1 LDLDANSVVS
11 GIMLIRQLDL
21 NSPLIPENTR
31 EQLCWQF
38 YNSIYREAFPVAD
51 EAEDPTIWL
60 PLMSGKAPSPK
71 PLLHVVLAATGTDA
85 PKKVEAASLL
95 GGIVFEYFRKSR
107 AALITYLCVRQD
119 VRGRGVARFLLGQ
132 AVDCV
137 RAPNGPVP
145 LFAEAEDPR
154 LQSDQSHRKS
164 AIARL
169 RILDKL
175 GFREIPIH
183 YRQPSLGPG
192 KRPVDSLKFLLL
204 VAAETAGVKVSA
216 LQAFMREFYDSL
228 GAELDEARTF
238 DGLNTEDV
246 PTIALG
252 KTDG

>member
-1 LDLDANSVVS
+1 
-11 GIMLIRQLDL
+11 MLIRQLDL
-21 NSPLIPENTR
+21 NSPLISENIR
-31 EQLCWQF
+31 ERLCWQF
-38 YNSIYREAFPVAD
+38 YNSIYRDAFPVTD

-60 PLMSGKAPSPK
+60 PLMSGKAPPPK
-71 PLLHVVLAATGTDA
+71 PLVHVVLAVTGADA
-85 PKKVEAASLL
+85 PEKVEAASLL
-95 GGIVFEYFRKSR
+95 GGIIFEYFRKSR

-119 VRGRGVARFLLGQ
+119 MRGRGVARFLLGH

-137 RAPNGPVP
+137 RVPNGPVP
-145 LFAEAEDPR
+145 LFAETEDPP
-154 LQSDQSHRKS
+154 LQSDESHRKT

-204 VAAETAGVKVSA
+204 AAADTAGVKVST
-216 LQAFMREFYDSL
+216 LRAFMREFYDSL
-228 GAELDEARTF
+228 GVELDEARTF
-238 DGLNTEDV
+238 NGLNTEDI

-252 KTDG
+252 RTDG